1 MDRLNVGI
9 PPKAEIPDT
18 GVDGNAAAKPSTS
31 RQQDD
36 DDDTRCWVELTE
48 GKTLARLLYTNPV
61 SFLTASSPQN
71 QNQKNVM
78 VLSWLTATNNDG
90 QFMFS
95 LNKRRHTASILH
107 EGALFTL
114 SIPVQGMEEL
124 VRNVG
129 SVSGRFGSK
138 FPSDNIKHKA
148 SLSTKATGVEAP
160 KSKRQKKKLLRQGEG
175 VPQLESVPIVDN
187 QHHQLFAIRG
197 TVARMVCRVNRI
209 LEGAI
214 DSEHLLVLAV
224 THRALVRTD
233 YWDQE
238 KVLFRPML
246 ADTAPYLTFFGSQTF
261 GYVVS
266 EPNMPVPKAS
276 AKM

>member
-1 MDRLNVGI
+1 MDRLNVDI
-9 PPKAEIPDT
+9 PPEAEIPDIR
-18 GVDGNAAAKPSTS
+18 VEDNAAAKPSTL
-31 RQQDD
+31 RQHE
-36 DDDTRCWVELTE
+36 DDDTKCWVELIE
-48 GKTLARLLYTNPV
+48 GRKLARLLYTNPV
-61 SFLTASSPQN
+61 SFLTTCSPQN
-71 QNQKNVM
+71 QPQKNVM
-78 VLSWLTATNNDG
+78 VLSWLTATNNNG

-95 LNKRRHTASILH
+95 LSKRRHTASMLQ
-107 EGALFTL
+107 EGAFFSL
-114 SIPVQGMEEL
+114 SIPVRGMEEL

-138 FPSDNIKHKA
+138 FPSDNIKHEA
-148 SLSTKATGVEAP
+148 SLSRVEAP

-197 TVARMVCRVNRI
+197 TVARMVCQVNRI
-209 LEGAI
+209 LEGVI
-214 DSEHLLVLAV
+214 DAEHLLVLAV

-238 KVLFRPML
+238 KVLFRPMEV
-246 ADTAPYLTFFGSQTF
+246 DTAPYLTFFGSQTF

-266 EPNMPVPKAS
+266 EPIT
-276 AKM
+276 